1 VPYLIEDIPHQTIA
15 STSSFFQLAILGGQ
29 HFRQT
34 FTTLGGHG
42 LHFPGGKNP

>member
-1 VPYLIEDIPHQTIA
+1 VPYLIEDIPHQTITA
-15 STSSFFQLAILGGQ
+15 TPSFFQLAILGGQ